1 MIQLKNF
8 SFSYGKSESPSL
20 SRVNISIDSGRF
32 VLVCGGTGSGKS
44 TLLKALVGLAPHFT
58 GGFVSGQ
65 RLVNY
70 QDVTAMLPHNTAEQI
85 GYVNQQPEGSFVAE
99 TVLEELAFTLEQLGV
114 PVSEM
119 QVRVDRALLATGLT
133 ELKDRRLTEL
143 SGGQQQRVAIAA
155 ALSAGQ
161 KILVLDEPTSA
172 LDPQAAHELLEF
184 IHDLC
189 RSESLTAVVAEHRI
203 ERLID
208 LVDEVIVV
216 SSDGTVAQGEPGEQ
230 LARFEFV
237 PPLLKLGQLK
247 KWDPLALSVAEA
259 RNRISKPTNFKH
271 LVEKTN
277 QTKAFELNNLSVKY
291 GNTVA
296 VDDISLT
303 ASRGEVVAVMGQN
316 GSGKTSLLWKLRE
329 EIANTAMVPQ
339 QAADLLFLST
349 ISQEFADSDEVAG
362 VEKNTTASIFQ
373 ELVGRIDTSMHPR
386 DLSSGQQLAL
396 VLAIQLAKNSSTLL
410 LDEPTRGLDYSAK
423 QQVADVIRQ
432 LANSGKTVVF
442 ASHDVEFVALTA
454 DRVVQ
459 LKQGKVLSDLP
470 VAKALSHTGPLATQ
484 LAQVF
489 ETDGLIALEQLVFD
503 A

>member
-1 MIQLKNF
+1 
-8 SFSYGKSESPSL
+8 
-20 SRVNISIDSGRF
+20 
-32 VLVCGGTGSGKS
+32 
-44 TLLKALVGLAPHFT
+44 
-58 GGFVSGQ
+58 
-65 RLVNY
+65 
-70 QDVTAMLPHNTAEQI
+70 
-85 GYVNQQPEGSFVAE
+85 
-99 TVLEELAFTLEQLGV
+99 
-114 PVSEM
+114 
-119 QVRVDRALLATGLT
+119 
-133 ELKDRRLTEL
+133 
-143 SGGQQQRVAIAA
+143 
-155 ALSAGQ
+155 
-161 KILVLDEPTSA
+161 
-172 LDPQAAHELLEF
+172 
-184 IHDLC
+184 
-189 RSESLTAVVAEHRI
+189 
-203 ERLID
+203 
-208 LVDEVIVV
+208 
-216 SSDGTVAQGEPGEQ
+216 
-230 LARFEFV
+230 
-237 PPLLKLGQLK
+237 
-247 KWDPLALSVAEA
+247 
-259 RNRISKPTNFKH
+259 
-271 LVEKTN
+271 
-277 QTKAFELNNLSVKY
+277 
-291 GNTVA
+291 
-296 VDDISLT
+296 
-303 ASRGEVVAVMGQN
+303 MGQN